1 MFVKGQ
7 SGNPAG
13 KPKGT
18 KDKKWQSIQAMWDMF
33 VKDFS
38 KLTPAQRAHYS
49 FEMVKL
55 HFERAIAQIPKEA
68 SESLSNANNLLM
80 ELKALE
86 SKSGRSTDVISD
98 VPAAP
103 LVNRTPPVSGDDPV
117 L

>member
-1 MFVKGQ
+1 MPFKPGQ

-33 VKDFS
+33 MAEYD

-49 FEMVKL
+49 FETVKM
-55 HFERAIAQIPKEA
+55 HFERAIAQLPKE
-68 SESLSNANNLLM
+68 SSDSLTNANKLM
-80 ELKALE
+80 EEMKALE
-86 SKSGRSTDVISD
+86 ARR
-98 VPAAP
+98 
-103 LVNRTPPVSGDDPV
+103 VNDGIRDNPGMLDNRPSA